1 MRFAKV
7 TLEGLL
13 SQFAELPADWR
24 DAAARE
30 LLDSI
35 EVSVRA
41 LRALRR
47 PPTTEDLEAFLRA
60 DPGFLDICRL
70 LLGLGQEP
78 AAHVLSAELGP
89 GSLTGRR

>member
-1 MRFAKV
+1 VRFAKV

-47 PPTTEDLEAFLRA
+47 PPTTEDLW
-60 DPGFLDICRL
+60 
-70 LLGLGQEP
+70 
-78 AAHVLSAELGP
+78 S
-89 GSLTGRR
+89 